1 MLDTLPIHPDTVYTE
16 GAVALALDLPT
27 ATLRRARREG
37 RLRYTRQG
45 QRVLILGR
53 WLLDWLDSD
62 AARQRTGGGPT
73 HAA

>member
-1 MLDTLPIHPDTVYTE
+1 MQDTLAIDPDTVYSE
-16 GAVALALDLPT
+16 GAVALALDLRT

-53 WLLDWLDSD
+53 WILQWLDSD
-62 AARQRTGGGPT
+62 AARQAEGTR
-73 HAA
+73 AS

>member
-1 MLDTLPIHPDTVYTE
+1 MHNTLSIDPDTVYTE
-16 GAVALALDLPT
+16 GAVSLALDVPT

-53 WLLDWLDSD
+53 WLLDWLTADCERQEV
-62 AARQRTGGGPT
+62 ARAR
-73 HAA
+73 

>member
-45 QRVLILGR
+45 PRVLILGR
-53 WLLDWLDSD
+53 WLLDWLDTD
-62 AARQRTGGGPT
+62 AGRRPTTPEGQRRD
-73 HAA
+73 